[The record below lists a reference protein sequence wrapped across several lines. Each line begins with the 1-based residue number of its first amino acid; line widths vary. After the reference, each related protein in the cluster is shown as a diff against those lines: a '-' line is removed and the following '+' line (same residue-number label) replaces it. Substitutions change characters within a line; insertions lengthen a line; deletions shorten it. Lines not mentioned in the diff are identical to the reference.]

1 MWINTQSGD
10 TSIGQSPLR
19 GLINR
24 DKNVFYFCQKYYK
37 VLIFF
42 RLKKYYKKKK

>member
-1 MWINTQSGD
+1 MSQSVDRTQ
-10 TSIGQSPLR
+10 IGGTLIGPSPFKRLTK
-19 GLINR
+19 LF
-24 DKNVFYFCQKYYK
+24 FYFCQKHYK